1 MQMSLAQQLTTEQ
14 RGRHSADE
22 DAPHAGQ
29 IGPNAATRLIEVLR
43 QDTDAATVER
53 IFTAADAREWLSASP
68 VTMIDEHRAA
78 RLHKATRA
86 CLGPRRAD
94 RVLREAGSLTADYL
108 LRARIPGWARF
119 ILGALPPGP
128 AARVLTRAISA
139 HAWTFVGT
147 GKFSHAFD
155 GGLTYEIRSNP
166 LYAGE
171 TATEPLCVWHA
182 AVFQRLF
189 QALVSPAAKVRET
202 HCCARGD
209 SCCRFTLDWRRR

>member
-1 MQMSLAQQLTTEQ
+1 MSLTQQLATD
-14 RGRHSADE
+14 RRRRRSASKA
-22 DAPHAGQ
+22 APHAGA

-43 QDTDAATVER
+43 QDADFATVER
-53 IFTAADAREWLSASP
+53 IVDAADTREWLSAP
-68 VTMIDEHRAA
+68 PTTMIDERAAA
-78 RLHKATRA
+78 RLHRATRA

-108 LRARIPGWARF
+108 LQARIPGWARF
-119 ILGALPPGP
+119 MFGALPPGP
-128 AARVLTRAISA
+128 AARALTRAISA

-147 GKFSHAFD
+147 GTFTSAFD
-155 GGLTYEIRSNP
+155 RRLVYEIRTNP
-166 LYAGE
+166 LCAGE

-209 SCCRFTLDWRRR
+209 PCCRFTLDWRPR